1 MNNKKPVFWHQG
13 LFLQPQ
19 HLQLQDLHND
29 TKRSTIANVGLPYFW
44 GVMKSEVSSGSLDV
58 NLIEISDGEFLFKD
72 GAHVSLGENAR
83 LVPRAF
89 DDSMVRVDKALNV
102 YIGIKKLS
110 AHEPNV
116 TVLETESDIKTVTT
130 RFVTTTSWEE
140 VRDIYGSA
148 PDAQYRDLTFV
159 VRLFWDDELEK
170 LGDYEL
176 IHVDRLV
183 RDGEKIHSALNFV
196 PPTVA
201 LAGSS
206 NLTRMLRD
214 VRDEI
219 VGRSKQLEEYK
230 SPREMQKSEF
240 DASYMTFLLAL
251 RSLNR
256 YGPRLFHLIDNQLTH
271 PWHVYGVLR
280 EIVGELSSFSDRHS
294 MTGETSMGGDG
305 LPSYD
310 HGNIGRCVHASLILI
325 RQLLNEIT
333 IGPELI
339 VQLLP
344 DGDFLAAELPRRF
357 VDAKNECYFVLRT
370 EEDPESVVRSF
381 QSEAKVASRQEL
393 PNLINRSLPGVE
405 VTHLPLAPQGLPRRS
420 FSLYFGLSK
429 SNDQWSDVERSANIA
444 LYWANAPADVKI
456 ELVVLRN

>member
-1 MNNKKPVFWHQG
+1 MNW
-13 LFLQPQ
+13 
-19 HLQLQDLHND
+19 
-29 TKRSTIANVGLPYFW
+29 R
-44 GVMKSEVSSGSLDV
+44 
-58 NLIEISDGEFLFKD
+58 
-72 GAHVSLGENAR
+72 
-83 LVPRAF
+83 
-89 DDSMVRVDKALNV
+89 
-102 YIGIKKLS
+102 
-110 AHEPNV
+110 
-116 TVLETESDIKTVTT
+116 
-130 RFVTTTSWEE
+130 
-140 VRDIYGSA
+140 
-148 PDAQYRDLTFV
+148 
-159 VRLFWDDELEK
+159 K

-444 LYWANAPADVKI
+444 LYWANAPADLKI